1 MSFAKLLEIVKDNE
15 EAVALVKGLQTSSE
29 SLTKEVNRL
38 ELVANEAIDKRN
50 KIKSVVKGTLGVDEI
65 TEEALKSLISSSKG
79 DDKSKAEIENLQ
91 KQLAELAN
99 SKVTIEQSY
108 KQKIQ
113 TMNLEREIASLGISD
128 EVIPTKL
135 DYLNFRVRQGLS
147 FNDDGMP
154 MFLNDD
160 GSTKYVNG
168 KPMTLQDRYSEIL
181 EKEPDL
187 FKPNTKSGTGGQGGH
202 STVGKAFA
210 DMTESEKVAL
220 YRQDPNKYRQLAGAS
235 N

>member
-1 MSFAKLLEIVKDNE
+1 MSFEKLIGVLGDNE
-15 EAVALVKGLQTSSE
+15 EAKKIASELQVNFE
-29 SLTKEVNRL
+29 SLTREVNRL
-38 ELVANEAIDKRN
+38 ELVSNEAIEKRN

-65 TEEALKSLISSSKG
+65 TEESLKALISSSKG

-91 KQLAELAN
+91 RQIAEIAKSKQDVELA
-99 SKVTIEQSY
+99 Y

-113 TMNLEREIASLGISD
+113 SMNLEREIASLGIED

-135 DYLNFRVRQGLS
+135 DYLNFRVKSGLS
-147 FNDDGMP
+147 FTEDGQP
-154 MFLNDD
+154 IFLNED

-168 KPMTLQDRYSEIL
+168 KPMTLKDRYSEIL

-187 FKPNTKSGTGGQGGH
+187 FKPSTKSGTGHESKGGP
-202 STVGKAFA
+202 SGKSFK
-210 DMTESEKVAL
+210 DMSEQEKVAL
-220 YRQDPNKYRQLAGAS
+220 YRRNPDEYRRLAS